1 MTSAFP
7 SFLRRAWKEVRAL
20 ALPMIAVLAAKSSFG
35 TVNYVPSGSMSP
47 TILVGDAV
55 IVNNLAYS
63 LRVPFTF
70 TSLARW
76 KTPAHGD
83 IVVCFEPGDGT
94 RLVKRVIGLPGD
106 VVELRNDHLWLN
118 GQPQEVGPY
127 VTIPA
132 IAAWRNFGPVK
143 VPEGQY
149 FLMGDNRDNSKDSR
163 YFGCVPLNQV
173 IGRAQYVL
181 LSADPSHYLL
191 PRNGR
196 FFSPLN

>member
-1 MTSAFP
+1 M
-7 SFLRRAWKEVRAL
+7 SFLSAPLVRRAWREIRAMAIPML
-20 ALPMIAVLAAKSSFG
+20 AILAAKSSFG

-63 LRVPFTF
+63 LRIPFTS
-70 TSLARW
+70 TSVARW
-76 KTPAHGD
+76 NTPARGD

-94 RLVKRVIGLPGD
+94 RLVKRVIGVPGD
-106 VVELRNDHLWLN
+106 VVELRGDHLWLN
-118 GQPQEVGPY
+118 GRPQEVGPY

-132 IAAWRNFGPVK
+132 RPAWRNFGPV
-143 VPEGQY
+143 VVLAGQY
-149 FLMGDNRDNSKDSR
+149 FMMGDNRDNSKDSR
-163 YFGCVPLNQV
+163 YFGSVPLNQV

-191 PRNGR
+191 PRSGR
-196 FFSPLN
+196 FLTRLN